1 MQLALCVQVVGLG
14 RQPGGELLPPGQL
27 GGYSSAAGVSADSA
41 CTPCTA
47 PLYCLP
53 TLPLCT
59 ASRSPPLHHDCA
71 AGCTNQHQV
80 LTYAADTVRAG
91 QGAVGAAWRA
101 AVAAWIPGWLQ
112 RSTWGE

>member
-1 MQLALCVQVVGLG
+1 MQLALFVQVVGLG

-47 PLYCLP
+47 PLYCLL

-59 ASRSPPLHHDCA
+59 ASLPPFTMTVLHLH
-71 AGCTNQHQV
+71 
-80 LTYAADTVRAG
+80 
-91 QGAVGAAWRA
+91 WRC
-101 AVAAWIPGWLQ
+101 VAALNVRMCCVDSRQ
-112 RSTWGE
+112 Y